1 MKLISWNVAGFRACL
16 KKGFANFFEEENADI
31 VCLQEVKAEKEE
43 YKEIKNKIYE
53 LNKRLEFLNKN

>member
-31 VCLQEVKAEKEE
+31 VCLQEVKAEKEQYDFSPSGYYE
-43 YKEIKNKIYE
+43 Y
-53 LNKRLEFLNKN
+53 LFPAKRKG